1 MIMMLFTV
9 TDLCRWTLFSATD
22 LRRWK
27 RL

>member
-1 MIMMLFTV
+1 MVMMLFAV
-9 TDLCRWTLFSATD
+9 TDLCRWKLFSATD

>member
-1 MIMMLFTV
+1 MVMILFAV
-9 TDLCRWTLFSATD
+9 TDLCRWKLFSATD

>member
-1 MIMMLFTV
+1 MVMMLFAV
-9 TDLCRWTLFSATD
+9 TNLWRWTLFSATD

>member
-1 MIMMLFTV
+1 MVMMLFAV
-9 TDLCRWTLFSATD
+9 TDLWRWTLFSATD

>member
-1 MIMMLFTV
+1 MVMMLFAV
-9 TDLCRWTLFSATD
+9 TNLWRWTLFSTTN